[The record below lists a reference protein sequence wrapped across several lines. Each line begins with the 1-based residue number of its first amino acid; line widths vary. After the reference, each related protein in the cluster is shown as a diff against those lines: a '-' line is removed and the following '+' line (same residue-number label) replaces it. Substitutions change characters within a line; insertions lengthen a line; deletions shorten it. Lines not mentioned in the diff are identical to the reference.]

1 MKITEKQAYEERIQT
16 LLRLKEANYKAYE
29 ELDKK
34 IHEFAEWL
42 EVRRQY
48 HLKKDH
54 IFEGSELYAIQ
65 EKLDELFFTVTGVAS
80 VTQKSTKGEN

>member
-1 MKITEKQAYEERIQT
+1 MKITEKQAYDERIQT

-48 HLKKDH
+48 HLHKDH
-54 IFEGSELYAIQ
+54 IFESTELYTIQ
-65 EKLDELFFTVTGVAS
+65 EKFDELFFSIKATIGVAKDEA
-80 VTQKSTKGEN
+80 TC